1 MDLMR
6 QCQKDLPTLHTL
18 VRVFLEARV
27 KKSITTLRSESMHAR
42 ISALVLAFVLAFTGL
57 AAAQGTM
64 GTISGRIVDPQGLA
78 VPGATGSVTEAKGA
92 KTRVDHGPSR
102 LT

>member
-57 AAAQGTM
+57 AAAQGTT

-78 VPGATGSVTEAKGA
+78 GSRVAVTLTRGPGGQNPGNH
-92 KTRVDHGPSR
+92 RSR
-102 LT
+102 